1 MNQNELIKNLYI
13 QQIYESNKINSKV
26 KRIKPKELSIKESDK
41 NDSKTLPVLNLST
54 RGGNFI
60 IQNWSTK
67 NEIPE
72 DITNLNLPIIL
83 DRSKMLD
90 FNKEGHK
97 KKEKEVHSQEQ

>member
-13 QQIYESNKINSKV
+13 QQIYDTNQINSKV
-26 KRIKPKELSIKESDK
+26 KRIRPKELSIKESEK

-67 NEIPE
+67 NEIP
-72 DITNLNLPIIL
+72 DDVTNLNLPIIL

-90 FNKEGHK
+90 FHKEWHK